1 MQEAL
6 KDFSESNSDN
16 KEKESSD
23 AWLDIYIEI
32 LLQFY
37 QPEPDQFHETAI
49 RATTKD
55 LFERLRPTFPFDDFT
70 APRLFLALKNG
81 GFKLANPTGLSPE
94 WILRPIK

>member
-1 MQEAL
+1 M
-6 KDFSESNSDN
+6 DN
-16 KEKESSD
+16 TNAEKGEDGRDKESTD
-23 AWLDIYIEI
+23 PWLEIYMEI

-70 APRLFLALKNG
+70 PSRLYLALKNG
-81 GFKLANPTGLSPE
+81 GFQLANPTGLSPE